1 MLEIIG
7 GISLTIFLISLAAN
21 LPILGFIIIFIM
33 AFFFPWL
40 WVLVGIYTVIFLLA
54 ILKIRKEGF

>member
-7 GISLTIFLISLAAN
+7 GISLTIFLIVLTSN
-21 LPILGFIIIFIM
+21 LPILGFIITFIM

-40 WVLVGIYTVIFLLA
+40 WVLVGIYAVLMLMAFIGL
-54 ILKIRKEGF
+54 RKNM

>member
-7 GISLTIFLISLAAN
+7 GITLTIFLIGLTAN
-21 LPILGFIIIFIM
+21 LPILGFIITFIM

-40 WVLVGIYTVIFLLA
+40 WVLVIIYTILMVIA
-54 ILKIRKEGF
+54 IKGIGNKI